1 MLVKEAAMNTLRE
14 IPTEKLLALKDDN
27 EIRPVSLRDFEKALK
42 SVVASVSKS
51 NIESFESW
59 RKEKG

>member
-1 MLVKEAAMNTLRE
+1 MNTLRE